1 MTAIK
6 VARHPRRSNACS
18 RIAERRLNYSIR
30 TFGNPLRRRPSGPL
44 VATMLAVVAVA
55 LALPFTP
62 GAAILG
68 FSALPASFSAFLAA
82 ETATYLIIVEI
93 AKRWLLRGTALYP
106 GLISA
111 AA

>member
-1 MTAIK
+1 
-6 VARHPRRSNACS
+6 
-18 RIAERRLNYSIR
+18 
-30 TFGNPLRRRPSGPL
+30 
-44 VATMLAVVAVA
+44 
-55 LALPFTP
+55 
-62 GAAILG
+62 
-68 FSALPASFSAFLAA
+68 LPASFFAFLAA